1 MRLAALDRQDRFLA
15 ADIAGHQLEL
25 GPQHVIE
32 DDGPGIGFR
41 TRAGTGDDH
50 LLLFHVVDGLE
61 RRRSPRDAQADVL
74 GDGADPGEAAHVV
87 AGIARADQRLEN
99 RPAGERRHRGAVAG
113 RLLGKVVRGPNTA
126 RARHKLHRHRRFA
139 GDVAADVTANQ
150 PCVKINAAARGAGHI
165 DGHRSVN
172 GVLRRPRLRRSQHKR
187 GSVRRH

>member
-1 MRLAALDRQDRFLA
+1 VRLAALDRQDRFLA

-25 GPQHVIE
+25 GPKNVIE
-32 DDGPGIGFR
+32 DDGPGVGFR
-41 TRAGTGDDH
+41 ACAGAGDDH

-61 RRRSPRDAQADVL
+61 RRRPPRDAQADIL

-87 AGIARADQRLEN
+87 AGTARADQRLEN

-113 RLLGKVVRGPNTA
+113 RLLGKVVRRPNAA

-139 GDVAADVTANQ
+139 GDVAADVTADQ
-150 PCVKINAAARGAGHI
+150 PCVKIDAAARRAGHI
-165 DGHRSVN
+165 DGHRPVD
-172 GVLRRPRLRRSQHKR
+172 GVLRRPRLRPTQQKR